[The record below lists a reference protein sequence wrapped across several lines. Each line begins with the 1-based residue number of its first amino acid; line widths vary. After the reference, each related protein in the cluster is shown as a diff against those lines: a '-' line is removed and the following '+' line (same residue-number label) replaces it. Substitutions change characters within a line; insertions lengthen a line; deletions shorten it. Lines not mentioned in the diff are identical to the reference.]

1 MNAAT
6 RGATVDA
13 SGPSAQL
20 ARLPLL
26 VGTSCAWNATAAAL
40 TLLPAIAFTVFPLIY
55 DAAIGA
61 LVAAII
67 LVALTLPF
75 IIYAIASL
83 GRSVRA
89 RASDIVVE
97 LGGVWMQGGTHHGR
111 RVAWGELV
119 APFAQVEATTEM
131 RFRLPRLLFGAFLT
145 IASLVI
151 NGLLIALAMGT
162 RSSAGLDSFV
172 WFGSPWKRKEI
183 QIWRFWVFTGRERM
197 MVGTTDREIEAQSMQ
212 AAAESIEAVMSGR
225 RYVEEAP
232 RIPARIVSCR
242 NCGAPAVP
250 SEAPA
255 IACMYCRAAVPMPPE
270 VRQQAAAV
278 QAMKASRATSEKIV
292 AKLVKQP
299 RAGRVNVRLLLLVA
313 FMFLAWPIGWG
324 IVAPSIIGDGWEP
337 LDLVFLLMP
346 FAAVLSG
353 CFLARAGL
361 ADRGALQLLTLGF
374 GALAP
379 RRDGEPARCRRCQ
392 GPLQTATM
400 GGVVQC
406 VYCAAD
412 NIVGLDLRP
421 TVGPARA
428 EQATFDAALATR
440 NSDKTTWAV
449 LSVVAV
455 FVLVAWLGGSI
466 AYVVNM
472 YANTQ

>member
-1 MNAAT
+1 
-6 RGATVDA
+6 
-13 SGPSAQL
+13 
-20 ARLPLL
+20 
-26 VGTSCAWNATAAAL
+26 
-40 TLLPAIAFTVFPLIY
+40 
-55 DAAIGA
+55 
-61 LVAAII
+61 

-75 IIYAIASL
+75 IIYAVASL

-89 RASDIVVE
+89 RASDIV
-97 LGGVWMQGGTHHGR
+97 LDHGGVWMQGGTHHGR
-111 RVAWGELV
+111 RLAWSEL
-119 APFAQVEATTEM
+119 APPFAFVEPTTEL
-131 RFRLPRLLFGAFLT
+131 RFRLPRLLFGALLT
-145 IASLVI
+145 ILSLVI
-151 NGLLIALAMGT
+151 NGLLLALAMGT
-162 RSSAGLDSFV
+162 RSGGSIGRFV

-183 QIWRFWVFTGRERM
+183 RIWRFWVFTGREKI
-197 MVGTTDREIEAQSMQ
+197 MVGITDREIEAQSMQ

-255 IACMYCRAAVPMPPE
+255 VACMYCRAAVVMPPE

-278 QAMKASRATSEKIV
+278 HAMKTSRVTSEKIV
-292 AKLVKQP
+292 AKLVRQP
-299 RAGRVNVRLLLLVA
+299 RAGRVNVRLLLLVL
-313 FMFLAWPIGWG
+313 FMFVAWPVGWG
-324 IVAPSIIGDGWEP
+324 IVAPSVIGDGWEP
-337 LDLVFLLMP
+337 LDIVFLLMP
-346 FAAVLSG
+346 FAAVMSA

-392 GPLQTATM
+392 GPLQAAAI

-428 EQATFDAALATR
+428 EQATFDAALAR
-440 NSDKTTWAV
+440 RKSDKTTWSV
-449 LSVVAV
+449 LSAVAV
-455 FVLVAWLGGSI
+455 FVLLAWLGGSI
-466 AYVVNM
+466 AYVVSV
-472 YANTQ
+472 YAS